1 LTETEYTQPIVIS
14 TEPEPIPEAKPSKQ
28 KSKVDIILSGD
39 PDRKQF
45 FENMKLLYE
54 SYSFINT
61 VWLFFERNPAIPFN
75 RASRESAADVLF
87 CTADVYVPPSTI
99 RKMIETVAGGK
110 ADVVFIL
117 PSSCKRNENLQFCSG
132 AFAVNRVTLLKF
144 PMPESPDF
152 LEEILWQN
160 STLGKLSFKPH
171 FAFFEHLHKHTI
183 GHLFHFNR
191 LRTNERAKLKNRG
204 RIANFF
210 VFIDLFVS
218 TRSFIFEQRKRNP
231 DMVLHELLSHYKTC

>member
-152 LEEILWQN
+152 
-160 STLGKLSFKPH
+160 
-171 FAFFEHLHKHTI
+171 AFFEHLHKHTI